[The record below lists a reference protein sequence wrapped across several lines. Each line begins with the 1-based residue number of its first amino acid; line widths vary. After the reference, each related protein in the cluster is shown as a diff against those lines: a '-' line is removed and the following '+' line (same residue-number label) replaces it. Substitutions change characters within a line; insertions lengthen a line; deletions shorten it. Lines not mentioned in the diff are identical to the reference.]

1 MRGYSRPMT
10 LVAASVGAA
19 SLVRDVGGPFD
30 LIGGL
35 PVHPL
40 IVHLA
45 VVVLPVAALA
55 FIFVSALPRVPAL
68 VRWGLVGMLA
78 VGALAAW
85 VAAESG
91 EALTERVGE
100 PRVHVAAGEIVPT
113 IAGVLLLI
121 GIAWAVVDLLAARQR
136 ATGAPLSRG
145 MLAARIAI
153 GVIGSAWS
161 GYTIY
166 AVVVAGHSGAVA
178 TWLPRVGG

>member
-1 MRGYSRPMT
+1 MT
-10 LVAASVGAA
+10 LLAASVGAA

-45 VVVLPVAALA
+45 VIALPVAALA
-55 FIFVSALPRVPAL
+55 LIVVALLPRVPVL
-68 VRWGLVGMLA
+68 VRWGVVGLLA

-91 EALTERVGE
+91 EALAERVGE
-100 PRVHVAAGEIVPT
+100 PRVHVAAGEIVP
-113 IAGVLLLI
+113 IVAGVLLLI
-121 GIAWAVVDLLAARQR
+121 GIAWAVVDLLDARRRAAGTPRPR
-136 ATGAPLSRG
+136 ALFIGKVAVTV
-145 MLAARIAI
+145 LAIAW
-153 GVIGSAWS
+153 A
-161 GYTIY
+161 GYTIS

>member
-1 MRGYSRPMT
+1 MRGYSHPMT
-10 LVAASVGAA
+10 IALAALA
-19 SLVRDVGGPFD
+19 RDIGGPFD

-55 FIFVSALPRVPAL
+55 LIVVALLPRVPAL
-68 VRWGLVGMLA
+68 VRWGVVAVLA

-113 IAGVLLLI
+113 VAGVLLLI
-121 GIAWAVVDLLAARQR
+121 GIAWAVVDLLDARRRAA
-136 ATGAPLSRG
+136 GAPRPPL
-145 MLAARIAI
+145 LFAAKVAVTVVAI
-153 GVIGSAWS
+153 AWS
-161 GYTIY
+161 AYTVY
-166 AVVVAGHSGAVA
+166 AVFVAGHSGAVA